1 MQDRIGNDGS
11 LITGTMPGKE
21 EHAAQQEG
29 RARPAAL
36 PLTAP
41 VLPPISE
48 HELQQLVDTIADSRH
63 ASHVMLAYHI
73 LIPSHLA
80 PLVSEAYTNE
90 RMASMVQCALPARK

>member
-1 MQDRIGNDGS
+1 MQDRIGSDGS
-11 LITGTMPGKE
+11 LITGTLPGKQ

-36 PLTAP
+36 PPTAP

-63 ASHVMLAYHI
+63 AFHAMLAYHS
-73 LIPSHLA
+73 LMPSHLVL
-80 PLVSEAYTNE
+80 LVSEA
-90 RMASMVQCALPARK
+90 